1 MQCSTSCNI
10 RIKMRK
16 ALVISRILDDE
27 EREYELWNEVF
38 KKLARVDGL
47 DDNLI
52 DRSAL
57 VKLIWGLDLD
67 TRIKLES
74 SLDLS
79 LEKVESLLKKV

>member
-1 MQCSTSCNI
+1 MQYRTSCNI

-16 ALVISRILDDE
+16 ELVISRILDDE